1 MVIGL
6 VACGL
11 TAGCAFDDGDARGPA
26 VTPPGGAVVASPFS
40 PAGLRVL
47 PLTHFERTDEGRD
60 RVMLFFELVDQ
71 WGDTVKGAGRLEIRV
86 SPEGDGPVSG
96 PMSGGGASARANA
109 GPASSEWKI
118 DLTDLDRNASLYD
131 PSTRAYRLA
140 LKDLPRW
147 MRAIASPEGQAS
159 ESVGGGAAIEVY
171 FRTVGADGRPA
182 VLRDRFVL
190 RRSS

>member
-6 VACGL
+6 VAFGL

-86 SPEGDGPVSG
+86 SPEGDGPA
-96 PMSGGGASARANA
+96 PGAGERGA
-109 GPASSEWKI
+109 GAGEASSEWKI

-147 MRAIASPEGQAS
+147 LRAIASPEGQS
-159 ESVGGGAAIEVY
+159 SGSVVGGAAIEVY